1 MDPVL
6 AGSGAHALSMV
17 SQGTKAV
24 PRGLKMGTG
33 YRIQFFR
40 LCPTQGHLVEGV
52 GLGVKCI

>member
-1 MDPVL
+1 
-6 AGSGAHALSMV
+6 MV